1 MKAQIIKESETRTV
15 VVSNN
20 GVVLAIK
27 KSIDEAKAYIAKF
40 ATN

>member
-1 MKAQIIKESETRTV
+1 MKTQIIKESETRTV

-20 GVVLAIK
+20 GVILAIK
-27 KSIDEAKAYIAKF
+27 KSIDEAKSYMTKF